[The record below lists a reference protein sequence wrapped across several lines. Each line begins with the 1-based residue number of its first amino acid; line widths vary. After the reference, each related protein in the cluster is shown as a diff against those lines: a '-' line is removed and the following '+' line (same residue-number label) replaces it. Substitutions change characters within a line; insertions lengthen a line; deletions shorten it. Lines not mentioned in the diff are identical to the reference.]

1 DFGDAHVL
9 ANEVRR
15 DQHETAYP
23 VILDAAG
30 VNGCD
35 RRAVTVPDQNAAPES
50 RRIDHARQN
59 LAGLVMHER
68 YRPWQFRGRR
78 APVAGTEEE
87 HVTDSLPPHNAAR
100 SAAVSRNCTRPCRPR
115 YRAAHGRAR
124 NRRDAPR
131 ESRADRPWP
140 PGSAPSV
147 ESRPAPSRGSYAPQA
162 AP

>member
-1 DFGDAHVL
+1 MSERVADVPVAELRIKPRAAPAIEGILGVRMDARELGAQRTSLEGSLGASDFGDAHVL

-35 RRAVTVPDQNAAPES
+35 RRAVTVPDQKAAPES

-78 APVAGTEEE
+78 APEAGTGIGE
-87 HVTDSLPPHNAAR
+87 HAHAGRRGERLGETSP
-100 SAAVSRNCTRPCRPR
+100 TR
-115 YRAAHGRAR
+115 
-124 NRRDAPR
+124 D
-131 ESRADRPWP
+131 
-140 PGSAPSV
+140 
-147 ESRPAPSRGSYAPQA
+147 
-162 AP
+162 